1 MIARTASI
9 TGASVQAGIGR
20 PRAVQARGG
29 DGFVQALRQELER
42 TGGRQIAFS
51 KHAMERAEAK
61 GATNILAL
69 DQSLAFIINVPN
81 GRVITTMSQDEMK
94 ENIFTNID
102 GAVIL

>member
-1 MIARTASI
+1 MIDRTASI

-51 KHAMERAEAK
+51 KHAMERAEER
-61 GATNILAL
+61 GIEVTPNLL
-69 DQSLAFIINVPN
+69 DRL
-81 GRVITTMSQDEMK
+81 T
-94 ENIFTNID
+94 
-102 GAVIL
+102 